1 MNENLTGRSAGRISR
16 FQLTFLIFAAVCLVY
31 AVSPQ
36 GRPSFSDLTKG
47 AEISRVAM
55 TLAQEGS
62 FAHPFHPLP
71 TGPTAHTAPA
81 YVFLYAAVAKI
92 FGIGWMGARVLWA
105 LNIGFL
111 ALQLAL
117 LPLLSEQLGLGTLPG
132 VIAALLGAT
141 VQPYRVLVEFESL
154 FTGALLVLL
163 CVMTVR
169 YFKAPG
175 DPRQSLLFG
184 VLWGVAILT
193 NPECVLL
200 LFVWAH
206 IAAMEDEPAVL
217 ARARQ
222 AMVVVIAGAA
232 LACLPWFVRNYEQF
246 HAVFFV
252 RDNFGIELFTSNN
265 DCAHPT
271 TLENFTSGCHE
282 MTHPNANAALA
293 LQVIEL
299 GEVRF
304 NHEMMRRAVGWISSN
319 PGAFTWL
326 TARRFARF
334 WFPYLGSYRYG
345 IPMGILTLL
354 SFVGLLWMYRENRA
368 AALLLGATLAVYPL
382 LHYIVQFEARYR
394 YPIFWATLLPAGYA
408 IAKIFRRPR
417 EKTLA
422 KVAAR
427 KEHSE
432 MSLVQAGAPSVL
444 SRKALTYERRP
455 SASEFLDPQ
464 WKN

>member
-1 MNENLTGRSAGRISR
+1 MRTGLAQIAGSGSAGLSTRR
-16 FQLTFLIFAAVCLVY
+16 LTVLLFFGIGLLY

-36 GRPSFSDLTKG
+36 GRPSFSDMTKG
-47 AEISRVAM
+47 AEISRVAV

-62 FAHPFHPLP
+62 FAHPFYPLP

-81 YVFLYAAVAKI
+81 YVFLYAAVAKL

-117 LPLLSEQLGLGTLPG
+117 LPLLSQRLGLGAFPG
-132 VIAALLGAT
+132 VIAALLGAV

-154 FTGALLVLL
+154 FTGALLVVL

-175 DPRQSLLFG
+175 DWRHSLLFG

-193 NPECVLL
+193 NPECVVL

-206 IAAMEDEPAVL
+206 VAAMDDPPAVL
-217 ARARQ
+217 AHARR
-222 AMVVVIAGAA
+222 AMVVVLAGAA

-246 HAVFFV
+246 HSVFFI

-265 DCAHPT
+265 ACAHPT

-304 NHEMMRRAVGWISSN
+304 NHEMARRAISWISSN
-319 PGAFTWL
+319 PGAFAWL
-326 TARRFARF
+326 TARRVVRF

-354 SFVGLLWMYRENRA
+354 SFAGLLWMYRENRA

-394 YPIFWATLLPAGYA
+394 YPIFWATLLPAAYA
-408 IAKIFRRPR
+408 IAKILHWPR

-422 KVAAR
+422 QVAAR
-427 KEHSE
+427 KEDPE
-432 MSLVQAGAPSVL
+432 MSLV
-444 SRKALTYERRP
+444 
-455 SASEFLDPQ
+455 
-464 WKN
+464 